1 MFNKLLKSIKL
12 LLNPPE
18 FIIKIK
24 GGKAEMIT
32 GKLPKPFIDELLE
45 LCKKNLIGYTKISGI
60 NSENGVRLEF
70 SESIPE
76 NLRQRIRNLYG
87 IYK

>member
-1 MFNKLLKSIKL
+1 MTNDVSERHIMTRFRKAEELMTNEGVNMFGNLFKSLKL

-18 FIIKIK
+18 FVIKIK

-45 LCKKNLIGYTKISGI
+45 LCY
-60 NSENGVRLEF
+60 RH
-70 SESIPE
+70 
-76 NLRQRIRNLYG
+76 
-87 IYK
+87 